1 MKGIL
6 LSGIYEGSIGLYSG
20 DKYLGAFPLRRD
32 AKSLTNFNS
41 LLETQAETLIDVSRC
56 SWECMKIMLQ
66 FDPYEEDIRSAISR
80 LKNVCEYLL

>member
-6 LSGIYEGSIGLYSG
+6 LSPIGVGSIALYSG
-20 DKYLGAFPLRRD
+20 DQFQGDFVLKRGAMEREDF
-32 AKSLTNFNS
+32 KQ
-41 LLETQAETLIDVSRC
+41 LLETRAETLIDTSRA
-56 SWECMKIMLQ
+56 SVREMGLMLQ